1 MPAQAHAAPSE
12 EQDLGSEQQGFHD
25 RSGECQKQHEQEEN
39 ATLAAA
45 DAILHLCHVTLAPP
59 IPAEARAASAEEQDT
74 GTDMQ
79 DFNDTSGERQK
90 HHVQTRDQW
99 TEWEANP
106 YDDHTYVQY
115 LPIEFRGKS
124 FAESLTGDDI
134 IFYTGVS
141 QIVFQKLV
149 KAVSALAKKPSALTR
164 ADQLIMCLMRLR
176 LGLLHGHL
184 ARIFKVSVSTVSNN
198 VLYMLDLLSKIM
210 NVVIWLPKSCIQ
222 NSMPQ
227 SFVENKHDDT
237 TCILDCTEVFLQ
249 RPKKLM
255 ARAQTYSSYKAHNT
269 VKFLVAIA
277 PNGFIMFVS
286 KAYGGRASDK
296 FITNDSGISH
306 YLGHGDVVMA
316 DRGFALTDEM
326 QIQGVRLNTPA
337 FTKGKP
343 QLTNKEVTSTR
354 RIASIRIHVER
365 AINRLKTYRIFKQ
378 ALPIRSK
385 KTISKMVFVCAGLCN
400 FKSDL
405 IKKPGV

>member
-1 MPAQAHAAPSE
+1 MFFYLQ
-12 EQDLGSEQQGFHD
+12 
-25 RSGECQKQHEQEEN
+25 
-39 ATLAAA
+39 
-45 DAILHLCHVTLAPP
+45 
-59 IPAEARAASAEEQDT
+59 
-74 GTDMQ
+74 
-79 DFNDTSGERQK
+79 
-90 HHVQTRDQW
+90 VQTLDQW
-99 TEWEANP
+99 TQWEATP
-106 YDDHTYVQY
+106 YDDHTYVRY
-115 LPIEFRGKS
+115 LPIGFKGKS
-124 FAESLTGDDI
+124 FAESVTGDDI
-134 IFYTGVS
+134 LFYTGVS
-141 QIVFQKLV
+141 QIVFERLV
-149 KAVSALAKKPSALTR
+149 KAVSALAKKPSTLTR
-164 ADQLIMCLMRLR
+164 ADQLLMCLMRLR

-184 ARIFKVSVSTVSNN
+184 ARIFKVSVSSVSNN
-198 VLYMLDLLSKIM
+198 VAYMLSLLSKIM
-210 NVVIWLPKSCIQ
+210 KNVVIWLPKSCIQ

-296 FITNDSGISH
+296 FITNDSGIND

-337 FTKGKP
+337 FTKGKT

-354 RIASIRIHVER
+354 RIASVRIHVER

-378 ALPIRSK
+378 SLPIRSK
-385 KTISKMVFVCAGLCN
+385 KTISTMVFVCAGLCN

-405 IKKPGV
+405 IKKPSV

>member
-1 MPAQAHAAPSE
+1 M
-12 EQDLGSEQQGFHD
+12 F
-25 RSGECQKQHEQEEN
+25 
-39 ATLAAA
+39 
-45 DAILHLCHVTLAPP
+45 LCL
-59 IPAEARAASAEEQDT
+59 Q
-74 GTDMQ
+74 
-79 DFNDTSGERQK
+79 
-90 HHVQTRDQW
+90 VQTRDQW
-99 TEWEANP
+99 TQWEANP

-115 LPIEFRGKS
+115 LPIGFRGKS

-210 NVVIWLPKSCIQ
+210 KNVVIWLPKSCIQ

-337 FTKGKP
+337 FTKGIWP
-343 QLTNKEVTSTR
+343 LFIILV
-354 RIASIRIHVER
+354 
-365 AINRLKTYRIFKQ
+365 
-378 ALPIRSK
+378 
-385 KTISKMVFVCAGLCN
+385 LCC
-400 FKSDL
+400 
-405 IKKPGV
+405 